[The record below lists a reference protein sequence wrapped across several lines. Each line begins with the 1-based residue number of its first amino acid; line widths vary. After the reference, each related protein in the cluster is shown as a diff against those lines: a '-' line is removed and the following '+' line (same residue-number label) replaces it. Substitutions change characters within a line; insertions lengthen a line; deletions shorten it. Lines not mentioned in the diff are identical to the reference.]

1 MTKISYNL
9 YKKSKNYNLNS
20 TSVEGIVEE
29 TRLSNAYFSKCN
41 IEILQKIIAYDV
53 YKQTGKKIGKQSEH
67 DLLIIMRSYFLQQ
80 ANNVLINDEDIKNEI
95 RKLNIIVKNDAT
107 KRIIS
112 MIKQHDAYIKDI
124 NNIAEPIDR
133 AESTN
138 VKGKKLREM
147 NRFI

>member
-9 YKKSKNYNLNS
+9 YKKSKNYNLTS
-20 TSVEGIVEE
+20 TSVEGVVEQ
-29 TRLSNAYFSKCN
+29 TRLSNTYFSKCN
-41 IEILQKIIAYDV
+41 IEMLQKIIAYDV

-67 DLLIIMRSYFLQQ
+67 DLLIIMRSYFLQK
-80 ANNVLINDEDIKNEI
+80 ANNVLTNDEDIKNEI
-95 RKLNIIVKNDAT
+95 RKLNIIVKDDAT

-112 MIKQHDAYIKDI
+112 MIKQHDAYIRDI
-124 NNIAEPIDR
+124 SNMVEPIDR

-138 VKGKKLREM
+138 VKGTKLNEM